1 MKPLAAIASAVLALA
16 VVASAPSSASA
27 QRGGGAR
34 GGSSARSAPSF
45 HSSFSSSA
53 RSFSGSAYRYS
64 DPAFATAPRITSAPR
79 FTVTPSA
86 GRPAFYSSRRPPG
99 VDRRRYAYAPGIG
112 YAYPF
117 AYPDYGWLD
126 PGYAAPY
133 TDAPP
138 YDDASAQPIY
148 PDPNQYQQQAEPAP
162 PPLADTPR
170 YTSVPQPPPPEEAA
184 VTLVFKD
191 GRPSEQIHNYV
202 LTRTMLYVR
211 DQHRRDIPVDQLDLA
226 ATEKANQSNG
236 VEFALPASN

>member
-45 HSSFSSSA
+45 HSSFAPSSHYN
-53 RSFSGSAYRYS
+53 SGPTYRYS
-64 DPAFATAPRITSAPR
+64 GPAFATAPRITSAPR
-79 FTVTPSA
+79 FTVAPTA
-86 GRPAFYSSRRPPG
+86 GRPAFYSSRRSPG
-99 VDRRRYAYAPGIG
+99 IDRRRYAYAPGIG

-126 PGYAAPY
+126 PDY
-133 TDAPP
+133 TNAIP
-138 YDDASAQPIY
+138 YDDASAQPTY
-148 PDPNQYQQQAEPAP
+148 PDPNVEQQAEPAP

-170 YTSVPQPPPPEEAA
+170 YALPRQPAPPEEAA